1 LQDARRRWRWLAAAS
16 LAYGLALGARPS
28 LLFGAVILLVP
39 VARAWREKRPVWS
52 LLLAACGPVVL
63 IGLGLMVY
71 NTLRFDNPLQFGDR
85 YQLPPI
91 AHQPFRLRYV
101 WFNFRVGFLE
111 PARWSYSF
119 PFVHDVVLPES
130 PKGYNIVDH
139 PFGIL
144 TNTPIVWLALAAPL
158 AWRSRSGKDR
168 SNLRWFL
175 GAVALFFGMCAL
187 TLCLHD
193 SMCLRYELE
202 YASPLLFL
210 AVVGAFALERV
221 LAGQAAWRW
230 AVRCSWFLLLAFSSV
245 FNLCLSFETR
255 GEIHLGEG
263 NVFLQM
269 GRMEEAETQLREA
282 LQIDPNLAQGHNNLG
297 RVLLQKGEVD
307 EATAEFQKV
316 VEIQPDYADGHN
328 NLGVVLLQ
336 KDAVEEAMSE
346 FQKALEIKPDY
357 AEAHNNLG
365 DVLLQKGGTDEA
377 IAHFQKALETDAGY
391 ANAHTHLGTA
401 LLLKGRPDQA
411 IAQYQ
416 KALEIKPDQVFV
428 LNNLAWL
435 LATTPGTSL
444 RNGAKAVA
452 LAAQADQLSGGGDP
466 TILHTLAAAYAEEG
480 NYGRATVTARRGLE
494 LAMEQKN
501 DALAAALQ
509 KEIKLYEA
517 DTPLRGVKPPS
528 GNLKPEN

>member
-1 LQDARRRWRWLAAAS
+1 
-16 LAYGLALGARPS
+16 
-28 LLFGAVILLVP
+28 
-39 VARAWREKRPVWS
+39 
-52 LLLAACGPVVL
+52 
-63 IGLGLMVY
+63 
-71 NTLRFDNPLQFGDR
+71 
-85 YQLPPI
+85 
-91 AHQPFRLRYV
+91 
-101 WFNFRVGFLE
+101 
-111 PARWSYSF
+111 
-119 PFVHDVVLPES
+119 
-130 PKGYNIVDH
+130 
-139 PFGIL
+139 
-144 TNTPIVWLALAAPL
+144 
-158 AWRSRSGKDR
+158 
-168 SNLRWFL
+168 
-175 GAVALFFGMCAL
+175 
-187 TLCLHD
+187 
-193 SMCLRYELE
+193 
-202 YASPLLFL
+202 
-210 AVVGAFALERV
+210 
-221 LAGQAAWRW
+221 
-230 AVRCSWFLLLAFSSV
+230 LLLAFSSV

-346 FQKALEIKPDY
+346 FQKALEIK
-357 AEAHNNLG
+357 
-365 DVLLQKGGTDEA
+365 
-377 IAHFQKALETDAGY
+377 AGY